1 MKQTLIAIVEDKP
14 GVLNRI
20 TSLFRRRN
28 FNIDSLVVGR
38 TENPGIS
45 RMTIVANETDS
56 SKRINIYLNLLK
68 LINVIAVKDVSEL
81 PCIEREYILIKVHIN
96 PENLNNIN
104 EIAKKYGARIVDMGK
119 RSAIIEATENKEIIS
134 ELIEKL
140 SIFKIVEMMRT
151 GKMAMQR
158 GIKQNTA
165 KVNNLQIND
174 RIQNQ
179 DDILWATQ
187 KINAYLK

>member
-28 FNIDSLVVGR
+28 FNIESLVVGR

-119 RSAIIEATENKEIIS
+119 RSAIIEATKS
-134 ELIEKL
+134 
-140 SIFKIVEMMRT
+140 
-151 GKMAMQR
+151 
-158 GIKQNTA
+158 
-165 KVNNLQIND
+165 
-174 RIQNQ
+174 
-179 DDILWATQ
+179 
-187 KINAYLK
+187 